1 MSNIH
6 GELDLITVR
15 GVVAEIESLRDRTL
29 NREGLVHVHKLRCLL
44 QDLEDTANDI
54 EHDEHL
60 YPEMLISE
68 SAFPHWCRNHVE
80 ELMPDSL
87 ADIIKRNIDWD
98 GVLFDMHKDY
108 GKVVF
113 DDTVFYYR
121 KS

>member
-1 MSNIH
+1 MRKAS
-6 GELDLITVR
+6 GELDLIYVG
-15 GVVAEIESLRDRTL
+15 GVIVEIESLQEYAATVAGHTQL
-29 NREGLVHVHKLRCLL
+29 QKLRNLL

-60 YPEMLISE
+60 YPELLISE
-68 SAFPHWCRNHVE
+68 TAFPHWCRKTVE
-80 ELMPDSL
+80 DMMPDGL

-113 DDTVFYYR
+113 DETIFYYR
-121 KS
+121 KA